1 MIGMVLGSVG
11 TPFWPWHA
19 AHACAF
25 ASMSSAAH
33 AGKTASAK
41 PTPTPKIAE
50 KRPANI
56 VTFLPTPDGAQ
67 RPVEASIR
75 GKAHTLGLS
84 SHRSSK
90 IQRRSPWIG
99 LVTPAKRS
107 QDTASLDG
115 HGMIL
120 TEGQPKQI
128 FIRET
133 SM

>member
-11 TPFWPWHA
+11 TPLWPWHA

-56 VTFLPTPDGAQ
+56 VTFLPTPDGAR

-75 GKAHTLGLS
+75 GRAHTLGLS
-84 SHRSSK
+84 SNRSSK
-90 IQRRSPWIG
+90 YSTEANG
-99 LVTPAKRS
+99 LGLF

-120 TEGQPKQI
+120 
-128 FIRET
+128 RELQGNQNK
-133 SM
+133 SSLGRPRCAAN

>member
-56 VTFLPTPDGAQ
+56 VTFLPTPDGA
-67 RPVEASIR
+67 RRAVEASIR

-84 SHRSSK
+84 SNRSSK
-90 IQRRSPWIG
+90 YSAEAHG
-99 LVTPAKRS
+99 LGLLHQPSGVRIPHPSMVT
-107 QDTASLDG
+107 
-115 HGMIL
+115 
-120 TEGQPKQI
+120 E
-128 FIRET
+128 
-133 SM
+133 

>member
-11 TPFWPWHA
+11 TPFWPWHT

-56 VTFLPTPDGAQ
+56 VTFLPTSDGAR
-67 RPVEASIR
+67 RPVQSAHPRVVLQSIQQ
-75 GKAHTLGLS
+75 
-84 SHRSSK
+84 

-120 TEGQPKQI
+120 
-128 FIRET
+128 RELQGNQNKF
-133 SM
+133 SLGRPRCAAN